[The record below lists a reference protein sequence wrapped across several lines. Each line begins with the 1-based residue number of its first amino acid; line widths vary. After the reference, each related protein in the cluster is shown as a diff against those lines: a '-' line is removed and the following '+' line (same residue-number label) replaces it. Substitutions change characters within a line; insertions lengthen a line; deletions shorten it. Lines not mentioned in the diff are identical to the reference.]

1 MTCSICCSDHL
12 PTVTMIFTARL
23 LLGHKF
29 KFVWCSVAGIS
40 KRMSQRVR
48 NIFGVMRFKLKGY
61 MEITKSFCWIQ
72 GLLVECGLGPTSDFR
87 VIISWISPC
96 RFQIWDLHW
105 FGWTL
110 SDLTIPDL
118 KWATRCKFLVP
129 STHAQQTADTSTNF
143 VAKLVPELLLPQW
156 NDRGPMHSWGVFKT
170 LHWWLSLG

>member
-1 MTCSICCSDHL
+1 MIIFLQSPWFSLPGCYWATSLVCLVFCGRDFEADVAESSKHL
-12 PTVTMIFTARL
+12 W
-23 LLGHKF
+23 GHE
-29 KFVWCSVAGIS
+29 V
-40 KRMSQRVR
+40 QTQ
-48 NIFGVMRFKLKGY
+48 GY